1 MLVNNS
7 SFSLGGDERRREARE
22 GCVRNGTLSKPTA
35 KSFKGCADCA
45 VDLEI
50 VVSALQLLT
59 SLQMAV

>member
-1 MLVNNS
+1 M
-7 SFSLGGDERRREARE
+7 LGGDERCWEARE

-35 KSFKGCADCA
+35 TSFEGCADCT

-59 SLQMAV
+59 SLQMVV